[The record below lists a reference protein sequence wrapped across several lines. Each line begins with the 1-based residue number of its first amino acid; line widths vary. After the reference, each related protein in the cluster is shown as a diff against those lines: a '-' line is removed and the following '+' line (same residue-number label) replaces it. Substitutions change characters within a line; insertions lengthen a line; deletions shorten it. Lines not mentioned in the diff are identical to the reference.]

1 MKKVLFFTF
10 CVISFPQFVLPSFAT
25 LEDANEDDRHSS
37 YISIK
42 GLQPIKVIEALWNNA
57 IGTPKQRQNQRSYVT
72 TSTES
77 FPQEEVIKKLNV
89 GTWTDYFLGGP
100 YFDCLSSRPLNV
112 FLCGESFHSY
122 MYNEKHGD
130 GRAEKVIRRLRE
142 TGLADLLPEDGR
154 ACDRGLIIDLE
165 FESMFSSSPSGVSMI
180 DIYNDLRTRIDRTR
194 GRE

>member
-1 MKKVLFFTF
+1 MKKILFFTF
-10 CVISFPQFVLPSFAT
+10 FVISFSQLVLPSFAT
-25 LEDANEDDRHSS
+25 LEGANEDDRSSS

-57 IGTPKQRQNQRSYVT
+57 IGTPKHRQNQQSYVT

-89 GTWTDYFLGGP
+89 GTWTDYLLGGP

-122 MYNEKHGD
+122 MYNENHGD

-142 TGLADLLPEDGR
+142 TGFTDLLPEDGR
-154 ACDRGLIIDLE
+154 ACDRALIIDLQL
-165 FESMFSSSPSGVSMI
+165 ESMFSSNSSGVSMI
-180 DIYNDLRTRIDRTR
+180 DIYNDLRTRIDKTR
-194 GRE
+194 ERQ